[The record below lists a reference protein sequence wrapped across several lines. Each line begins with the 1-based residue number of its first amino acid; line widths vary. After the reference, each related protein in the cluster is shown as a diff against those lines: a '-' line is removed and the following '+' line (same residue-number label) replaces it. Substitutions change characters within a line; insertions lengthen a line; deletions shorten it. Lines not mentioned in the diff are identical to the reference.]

1 MPRGF
6 SPPEHP
12 GFPPTVSVGIV
23 DQSRRTLAG
32 CVLLSG
38 ALGTVHAWS
47 LFLEPLE
54 AGLASSR
61 GGVSAVYSVAL
72 VAITGSVLVGHRL
85 FARLPGRAVALL
97 STGIA
102 SVGLVIASG
111 ASSLAVLFVGYGLM
125 FGMGNGLGYAF
136 ALQRSA
142 EARSSTSGQAMALV
156 TASYA
161 LGAAIAGVVLADPV
175 HDFGAG
181 RGLRMLAIAVVL
193 MGAVAS
199 ALVDGGRSP
208 RSRDR
213 SVPSP
218 APAFTGLLRLWV
230 GYGLAVLAGLT
241 ALGHAAALVDEA
253 GGPGDVAVTL
263 ANFASA
269 AGGLLMV
276 ATLDRTGHRR
286 LVVGLPLATAVLLT
300 VGAAFSRTNAISL
313 IVPAV
318 ALAYG
323 AIIAVYP
330 AVVRDRYGSDGYPA
344 AYGRVFTAWGAAGLI
359 GPLGTGLLFDA
370 FGDYRLPLLLAAVA
384 AVASA
389 LVARSERL

>member
-1 MPRGF
+1 
-6 SPPEHP
+6 
-12 GFPPTVSVGIV
+12 
-23 DQSRRTLAG
+23 
-32 CVLLSG
+32 
-38 ALGTVHAWS
+38 
-47 LFLEPLE
+47 
-54 AGLASSR
+54 
-61 GGVSAVYSVAL
+61 
-72 VAITGSVLVGHRL
+72 
-85 FARLPGRAVALL
+85 
-97 STGIA
+97 
-102 SVGLVIASG
+102 
-111 ASSLAVLFVGYGLM
+111 
-125 FGMGNGLGYAF
+125 
-136 ALQRSA
+136 
-142 EARSSTSGQAMALV
+142 
-156 TASYA
+156 
-161 LGAAIAGVVLADPV
+161 
-175 HDFGAG
+175 
-181 RGLRMLAIAVVL
+181 
-193 MGAVAS
+193 
-199 ALVDGGRSP
+199 
-208 RSRDR
+208 
-213 SVPSP
+213 
-218 APAFTGLLRLWV
+218 V

-241 ALGHAAALVDEA
+241 ALGHAATLVDEA